1 MKYLF
6 LQRRKTGMERPSVYL
21 YEKTFTVLK
30 RVRKKKKE
38 NKLKQIS
45 LAGKP
50 ESDV

>member
-30 RVRKKKKE
+30 RVRKKKRKTNL
-38 NKLKQIS
+38 NK
-45 LAGKP
+45 
-50 ESDV
+50 